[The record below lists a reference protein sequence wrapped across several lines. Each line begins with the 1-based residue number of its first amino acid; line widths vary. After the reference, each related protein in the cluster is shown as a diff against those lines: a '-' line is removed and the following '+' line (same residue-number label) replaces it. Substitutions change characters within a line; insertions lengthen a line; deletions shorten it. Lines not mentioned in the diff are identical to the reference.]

1 MKNLPTRT
9 ILSGIG
15 VGILVL
21 ALLLGGVSLYR
32 WAVTRWGPPPPPPP
46 ASLCEA
52 QIESS
57 RADLSWEQ
65 ARNAS
70 IIAGVAAQRG
80 LVPRAVSIGITTAFQ
95 ESGIRNLDYG
105 DRDSLGIFQQRPSQG
120 WGTEEQIMD
129 PYYATGKFYDVMV
142 TVDDWENADIGDV
155 AQEVQRSGFPDAY
168 DQHVATARILASALS
183 GETPASWSCI
193 VHDSSPADPDQLL
206 AQLTRAY
213 GATVWAQIITPDTVG
228 EPQTI
233 EITASTEQ
241 VAWSAGAFAQSWAT
255 QTGVTKVKVG
265 EYEWTAS
272 PTVLAG
278 WVGVPGDAPDPTSV
292 TVTF

>member
-1 MKNLPTRT
+1 MNDRSKRT
-9 ILSGIG
+9 VLTGIG
-15 VGILVL
+15 AGILVL
-21 ALLLGGVSLYR
+21 ALLIAGIGIYH
-32 WAVTRWGPPPPPPP
+32 WAVSRWGPPPPPPP
-46 ASLCEA
+46 PSLCEA
-52 QIESS
+52 QVNSG

-65 ARNAS
+65 SRNAS
-70 IIAGVAAQRG
+70 IIAGIAAQRG
-80 LVPRAVSIGITTAFQ
+80 LVPRAVSIGLTTAFQ

-129 PYYATGKFYDVMV
+129 PYYSTGKFFDVMV
-142 TVDDWENADIGDV
+142 TVDDWQNADIGDV

-168 DQHVATARILASALS
+168 DQHVTSARLLASALS
-183 GETPASWSCI
+183 GETPAAWSCT
-193 VHDSSPADPDQLL
+193 VHDSASADPDQLL

-213 GATVWAQIITPDTVG
+213 GATVLAQIVTPSSTSDPV
-228 EPQTI
+228 TI
-233 EITASTEQ
+233 QITASTEQ
-241 VAWSAGAFAQSWAT
+241 IAWSAGAFAQSWAT

-265 EYEWTAS
+265 QFEWTAS

-278 WVGVPGDAPDPTSV
+278 WVGIPDDTQPLTSV

>member
-1 MKNLPTRT
+1 MSERPKRT
-9 ILSGIG
+9 ILTGIG
-15 VGILVL
+15 AGVLVL
-21 ALLLGGVSLYR
+21 ALIAAGIGIYH
-32 WAVTRWGPPPPPPP
+32 WAVSRWGPPPPPPP

-52 QIESS
+52 QVDSG

-65 ARNAS
+65 SRNAS

-129 PYYATGKFYDVMV
+129 PYYATGKFFDVMV
-142 TVDDWENADIGDV
+142 TVDDWQNADIGDV

-168 DQHVATARILASALS
+168 DKHVATARLLASALS
-183 GETPASWSCI
+183 GETPAAWSCI
-193 VHDSSPADPDQLL
+193 VHDSAAADPDQLL
-206 AQLTRAY
+206 AQLSRAY
-213 GATVWAQIITPDTVG
+213 GATVFARIVTPEVVSDPV
-228 EPQTI
+228 TI
-233 EITASTEQ
+233 QITAATEQ

-265 EYEWTAS
+265 QFEWTAS

-278 WVGVPGDAPDPTSV
+278 WVGISDDTQPLTSV

>member
-1 MKNLPTRT
+1 MNTRPTRT
-9 ILSGIG
+9 ILTGIG
-15 VGILVL
+15 AGILVL

-52 QIESS
+52 QVGSG

-65 ARNAS
+65 SRNAS
-70 IIAGVAAQRG
+70 IIAGIAAQRG
-80 LVPRAVSIGITTAFQ
+80 LVPRAVSIGLTTAFQ

-120 WGTEEQIMD
+120 WGTAEQIMD
-129 PYYATGKFYDVMV
+129 PYYSTGKFFDVMV

-168 DQHVATARILASALS
+168 DQHVTTARLLASALS
-183 GETPASWSCI
+183 GETPAAWSCI
-193 VHDSSPADPDQLL
+193 VHDSAAPDPDQLL
-206 AQLTRAY
+206 IQLTRAY
-213 GATVWAQIITPDTVG
+213 GATVWAQVVTPETVG

-241 VAWSAGAFAQSWAT
+241 IAWSAGAFAQSWAT
-255 QTGVTKVKVG
+255 QTGVTKVSVG
-265 EYEWTAS
+265 EFEWTAS

-278 WVGVPGDAPDPTSV
+278 WVGIPDNTTDPTSV

>member
-1 MKNLPTRT
+1 MNQRSTRT

-15 VGILVL
+15 AGLLVL
-21 ALLLGGVSLYR
+21 ALLVAGVSLYR
-32 WAVTRWGPPPPPPP
+32 WAVTRWGPAPPPPP

-52 QIESS
+52 QVGSAV
-57 RADLSWEQ
+57 ADLSWEQ
-65 ARNAS
+65 SRNAS

-80 LVPRAVSIGITTAFQ
+80 LVPRAVSIGLTTAFQ

-129 PYYATGKFYDVMV
+129 PYYATGKFFDVMV
-142 TVDDWENADIGDV
+142 TVDDWQDADIGDV

-168 DQHVATARILASALS
+168 DQHVATARTLASALS
-183 GETPASWSCI
+183 GQTPAAWSCI
-193 VHDSSPADPDQLL
+193 VHDSEPADPEQLL
-206 AQLTRAY
+206 SQLTRAY
-213 GATVWAQIITPDTVG
+213 GATVNAQIVTPDTVG
-228 EPQTI
+228 EPVTI
-233 EITASTEQ
+233 QITASSEEI
-241 VAWSAGAFAQSWAT
+241 AWSAGAFAQSWAT
-255 QTGVTKVKVG
+255 QTGVTKVSVG
-265 EYEWTAS
+265 QYEWTAS

-278 WVGVPGDAPDPTSV
+278 WVGIPEDARDATSV